1 MSDAQGQRVEWDI
14 FFRFVRNV
22 LSRLFKTLF
31 VERELSES
39 IKEGRLSLKRVADIQ
54 RNLDEPAK
62 V

>member
-1 MSDAQGQRVEWDI
+1 MEWDI